1 MGDSRKDE
9 STEIVSKYAMLS
21 PCLQYRFALSRA
33 WEPNMRV
40 IGFILLNPSTADDKI
55 DDPTVKKLIQFA
67 KHNKYG
73 GFLLA
78 NIFSLRS
85 TDPKLLRTHHDPIG
99 PSNDYWIAQLTR
111 WSEIV
116 VCGWG
121 NHGSLNNRGKEVKLI
136 IPKAKRFAFGFN
148 NGGQPTHPLYL
159 SPTKRFLPWH

>member
-1 MGDSRKDE
+1 LAE
-9 STEIVSKYAMLS
+9 TTEISKYAMLS

-33 WEPNMRV
+33 WKPNARV

-55 DDPTVKKLIQFA
+55 DDPTVKKLIDFA
-67 KHNKYG
+67 KYNGFG

-85 TDPKLLRTHHDPIG
+85 PDPKSLRAHRDPIG
-99 PSNDYWIAQLTR
+99 PSNDYWIQQVIR
-111 WSEIV
+111 WSEQVI
-116 VCGWG
+116 CGWG
-121 NHGSLNNRGKEVKLI
+121 NHGTYRQRGKEVKLL
-136 IPKAKRFAFGFN
+136 IPRAKRFVFGFN